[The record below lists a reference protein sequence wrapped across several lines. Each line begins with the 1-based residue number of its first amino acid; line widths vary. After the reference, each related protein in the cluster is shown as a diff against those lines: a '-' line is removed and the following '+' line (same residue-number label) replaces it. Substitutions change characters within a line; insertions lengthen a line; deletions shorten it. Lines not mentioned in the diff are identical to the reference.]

1 MERHRNATTFMLN
14 QTITF
19 APLASKQAG
28 DAAFSLTATSSS
40 GLSVGYGSSNPSV
53 ATVSGST
60 VSIVGV
66 GSTTITAIQP
76 GNANYAAAP
85 NVGQV
90 LTVTAVATDL
100 TATTAALSGASVG
113 TGSTGAATVLTDGDW
128 WIDGSGSGLAGTA
141 DSFHFENRSVIGDA
155 QILVCV
161 KSLTSTGSTPRAG
174 LMLRE
179 SNAAGARHVMVAIP
193 TGATGSY
200 RYGSRATTNAVASE
214 TTATGPGST
223 FTAPDTWMILQR
235 KGDTVTI
242 ATSISSDGPFNTLG
256 AVTLANL
263 GATLQAGVFSSSG
276 SVGVNA
282 RALMSGFEMIKL
294 DVDTGISS
302 RWKLEGNLLATP
314 TTYNGTAVGTISYV
328 TGKLGSNALSL
339 NGNSA
344 NYVNTPYVLNPQ
356 AGNFTAT
363 AWVKLVSAIS
373 GRAYFI
379 LHQNTLS
386 GTGRGWLY
394 RNGAGKIACIL
405 GNTELASA
413 STLPADGN
421 WYHVAVVKNGTTGNN
436 IQLYIN
442 GVADGS
448 PGART
453 VESCLGA
460 MRIGAHRSPSTSN
473 RNWNGQ
479 IDDVRIYNRAL
490 LPSEIQTIANWAE

>member
-1 MERHRNATTFMLN
+1 
-14 QTITF
+14 
-19 APLASKQAG
+19 
-28 DAAFSLTATSSS
+28 
-40 GLSVGYGSSNPSV
+40 
-53 ATVSGST
+53 
-60 VSIVGV
+60 
-66 GSTTITAIQP
+66 
-76 GNANYAAAP
+76 
-85 NVGQV
+85 
-90 LTVTAVATDL
+90 
-100 TATTAALSGASVG
+100 
-113 TGSTGAATVLTDGDW
+113 
-128 WIDGSGSGLAGTA
+128 
-141 DSFHFENRSVIGDA
+141 
-155 QILVCV
+155 
-161 KSLTSTGSTPRAG
+161 
-174 LMLRE
+174 MLRE
-179 SNAAGARHVMVAIP
+179 SQRRRRRRHVMVAIP

-223 FTAPDTWMILQR
+223 FTAPDTWIILQR

-314 TTYNGTAVGTISYV
+314 TAYNGTAIGTISYV
-328 TGKLGSNALSL
+328 AGKLGSNALSL

-363 AWVKLVSAIS
+363 AWVKFVSAIS

-386 GTGRGWLY
+386 GHRAWLALSEWCRENRLHPRQLSGVSLGQHPAGGW
-394 RNGAGKIACIL
+394 
-405 GNTELASA
+405 
-413 STLPADGN
+413 
-421 WYHVAVVKNGTTGNN
+421 
-436 IQLYIN
+436 QL
-442 GVADGS
+442 VS
-448 PGART
+448 RRRRQ
-453 VESCLGA
+453 EQ
-460 MRIGAHRSPSTSN
+460 HH
-473 RNWNGQ
+473 GQ
-479 IDDVRIYNRAL
+479 
-490 LPSEIQTIANWAE
+490 